1 MLTKYDIFM
10 TTMLCFYAY
19 LVKTK
24 DMQNETIVNYL
35 MIATCFALLFFIIIG
50 SKIADHSI
58 AMQMVLDA
66 AK

>member
-1 MLTKYDIFM
+1 M

-19 LVKTK
+19 LGKTK

-35 MIATCFALLFFIIIG
+35 MTATCFALLFFIIIG